1 MKTKKARKII
11 TIPALLLTL
20 LLWQGC
26 SDYQQCKRIETGP
39 VDITIYPNSTEFQ
52 DLNVVNGYVH
62 LTSRPPSKGII
73 VYRYSQDQF
82 KAYERSCP
90 HAPDNPDAV
99 VTVEEDNGM
108 VATDSVCGTR
118 FLLIDGSPFE
128 GPESCP
134 LTEYRTDYDGFRL
147 RIYY

>member
-11 TIPALLLTL
+11 TIPALLLIL
-20 LLWQGC
+20 ILWQGC

-52 DLNVVNGYVH
+52 ELNVVNGYVH

-99 VTVEEDNGM
+99 VTGR
-108 VATDSVCGTR
+108 GR
-118 FLLIDGSPFE
+118 QRDG
-128 GPESCP
+128 CYRQRMRHP
-134 LTEYRTDYDGFRL
+134 LFADR
-147 RIYY
+147 RIAF